1 MACGRMA
8 LLAVLFG
15 LSFGGWT
22 HADKL
27 VVFQNGRTLRVQDV
41 RDEGPWLYLTLG
53 KKSEMGVLSRLIIAV
68 NDIDS
73 IEDGKSVPVPNVQ
86 SPAGGSG
93 GGQTPVARATAT
105 PRGRPLGGRSA
116 SAQQGANVPADAQ
129 AEAASR
135 ARSDALAR
143 AAKRASIGRVGLVP
157 ARGEGQEQVVVEASS
172 DLGGGTSSSGWR
184 SLLDDKGRGRST
196 SGTSGTD
203 RQTEEKPKR

>member
-15 LSFGGWT
+15 LSFSGWA

-27 VVFQNGRTLRVQDV
+27 VVFQNGRTLRVQSV

-53 KKSEMGVLSRLIIAV
+53 KKSEMGVLSRLIVAV
-68 NDIDS
+68 NEIDG
-73 IEDGKSVPVPNVQ
+73 IKDGQSASVPNVQ

-93 GGQTPVARATAT
+93 GGQAAGARATAT
-105 PRGRPLGGRSA
+105 PRGRTA
-116 SAQQGANVPADAQ
+116 AANVPAGGQ

-143 AAKRASIGRVGLVP
+143 AANRASTGRVGRVP
-157 ARGEGQEQVVVEASS
+157 PSGKVQEQPVADSS
-172 DLGGGTSSSGWR
+172 ADLGSSSSSGWR
-184 SLLDDKGRGRST
+184 SLLESSSRGRS
-196 SGTSGTD
+196 SSSDSGTD

>member
-15 LSFGGWT
+15 LSFSGWV

-27 VVFQNGRTLRVQDV
+27 VVFQNGRTLRVESV

-53 KKSEMGVLSRLIIAV
+53 KKSEMGVLSRLIVAV
-68 NDIDS
+68 NEIDG
-73 IEDGKSVPVPNVQ
+73 IEKGQSAAVPNVQ

-93 GGQTPVARATAT
+93 GGQAAGARATAT
-105 PRGRPLGGRSA
+105 PRGRTAANAPAGG
-116 SAQQGANVPADAQ
+116 Q

-143 AAKRASIGRVGLVP
+143 AANRASTGRVGRVP
-157 ARGEGQEQVVVEASS
+157 PSGKVQEQPVA
-172 DLGGGTSSSGWR
+172 DSSSELGSSSSSSSWR
-184 SLLDDKGRGRST
+184 SLLDSGSRGRS
-196 SGTSGTD
+196 SSSDSRTD
-203 RQTEEKPKR
+203 RQTEENPKR